1 MKIESVKSPNTKL
14 VAIRAGQFALTGYR
28 SMLKTKMY
36 ATDMVLSS
44 LSTAAKKEKQDKVM
58 MGGTVALSVVLAVGI
73 FMVLPYVLSSLLKPL
88 TNVSLNSN
96 VAIQLSSIFCQLL
109 NSYNYLK
116 KAPNKYIIKLTVN

>member
-44 LSTAAKKEKQDKVM
+44 LSTAARKEKQAAVIQQKENM
-58 MGGTVALSVVLAVGI
+58 PTV
-73 FMVLPYVLSSLLKPL
+73 
-88 TNVSLNSN
+88 
-96 VAIQLSSIFCQLL
+96 
-109 NSYNYLK
+109 
-116 KAPNKYIIKLTVN
+116 